1 MSGSLPY
8 SRQWITGEDVRAVS
22 RVLRSDWITQG
33 PAVGEF
39 EGRFARF
46 VGARHAVAVSSGTA
60 ALHAACAA
68 AGLGH
73 GDEAVVPP
81 ITFVAT
87 ANAVLYCGAR
97 PVFADVEADTA
108 TMDPKAFDAAITRRT
123 KAVLPVDF
131 AGHPADLES
140 IVRIARRHN
149 LIVIEDAAHSVG
161 ALSHGRRVG
170 TLADMTCFS
179 FHPVKHITT
188 GEGGLVT
195 TDDDALASKL
205 RMFRTHGIT
214 KDPTALTRDEGPWY
228 YEQHVLGFNYRITD
242 FQCALG
248 SSQLKRAGAFVRARR
263 ALAAAY
269 GRALEGWEDV
279 TGAVERPWAR
289 HSYHLYPIRLAQP
302 RRRRAVFEGLRA
314 RGFGVQVHYIPVH
327 LQPYYRRV
335 LGTRPGMCPRAEA
348 FYAAE
353 ISLPVFP
360 QMKPADVRR
369 VVAALREEV

>member
-1 MSGSLPY
+1 MTTSLPY
-8 SRQWITGEDVRAVS
+8 SCQWVTGDDIRAVS
-22 RVLRSDWITQG
+22 RALRSDWITQG
-33 PAVGEF
+33 PAISEF
-39 EGRFARF
+39 EERFARF

-73 GDEAVVPP
+73 GDEAIVPP

-97 PVFADVEADTA
+97 PVFADVEPDTA

-131 AGHPADLES
+131 AGHPADMES
-140 IVRIARRHN
+140 ILRIARRRK
-149 LIVIEDAAHSVG
+149 LIVIEDAAHSLG
-161 ALSHGRRVG
+161 ALCHDRRVG

-188 GEGGLVT
+188 GEGGMVAT
-195 TDDDALASKL
+195 NDNKFASKL
-205 RMFRTHGIT
+205 RTFRTHGIT
-214 KDPTALTRDEGPWY
+214 KDPKALTRDEGPWY
-228 YEQHVLGFNYRITD
+228 YEQHLLGFNYRITD

-248 SSQLKRAGAFVRARR
+248 SSQLKRADAFVRARR
-263 ALAAAY
+263 AIAAAY
-269 GRALEGWEDV
+269 DQALDGWEEV
-279 TGAVERPWAR
+279 KGAVERPWAR
-289 HSYHLYPIRLAQP
+289 HSYHLYPIRLTQP

-314 RGFGVQVHYIPVH
+314 RGLGVQVHYIPVH
-327 LQPYYRRV
+327 MQPYYRNV

-353 ISLPVFP
+353 ISIPIFP
-360 QMKPADVRR
+360 KMKPGEIRR
-369 VVAALREEV
+369 VLTALREEV